1 LSRQQRVAR
10 YVSPTEAPGVA
21 PLGGPDESLVLD
33 ARAALTSADQI
44 ERQLQYR
51 LRGAP
56 VAGSHVRMGPSR
68 ARGV

>member
-1 LSRQQRVAR
+1 
-10 YVSPTEAPGVA
+10 
-21 PLGGPDESLVLD
+21 LVLD
-33 ARAALTSADQI
+33 ARAALTSADLI

-51 LRGAP
+51 LRGSP

>member
-1 LSRQQRVAR
+1 M
-10 YVSPTEAPGVA
+10 AP
-21 PLGGPDESLVLD
+21 PGGPDESLVLD

-68 ARGV
+68 TRGV